1 MLEVMRQ
8 EYIQT
13 ARSKGLKERAVIARH
28 AFRNALIPILTVI
41 GLSLPNLIGGA
52 VFIETIFAWPGLGR
66 LYIDGAQSR
75 DYPMVMGM
83 ALVTSAMVLLANLVT
98 DITYAF
104 VDPRIR
110 YE

>member
-1 MLEVMRQ
+1 VVV
-8 EYIQT
+8 
-13 ARSKGLKERAVIARH
+13 LKH
-28 AFRNALIPILTVI
+28 AMRNALIPIVTVI

-75 DYPMVMGM
+75 DYPLVMGM
-83 ALVTSAMVLLANLVT
+83 ALITSAMVLLANLIT

-110 YE
+110 YD